1 MKKLYPINKV
11 VLHLFFILLG
21 LGAVTQVRAQLPTTF
36 QLNEVQSGFTNATS
50 MSFAP
55 DGRIFIL
62 DRFGEILIYK
72 PDLLTTVSAGT
83 IPVFHQFEDGLLA
96 MAFDP
101 NFSENNFIYVYYSA
115 ISPAVNRISR
125 FTMNGDVINLQSE
138 IEFFEWEVQRN
149 NSFHAGGD
157 MGFDSKGN
165 LYISTGDNTNHGSYA
180 AIDEV
185 NPDNSAENSSSNTN
199 DYRGKILRIT
209 PQPNGT
215 YTIPAGNLF
224 PAGTPNTKPEIY
236 VMGARN
242 PYRMFIDTQNND
254 WIFWGD
260 VGPDAN
266 YNDPLN
272 HDGPNNV
279 LGPEGMDEINL
290 TKEAGNFGW
299 PYFSGVDND
308 AYQITYASP
317 KYYNNPAAPK
327 NNSTWNTGITD
338 LPAAQPALLEF
349 FHRSFFAGPRYYYDE
364 TLTSQQ
370 RLPADFDGIFFY
382 YDFNSSRVWA
392 ANLDNQGNV
401 VNSEQLAPSVF
412 PDSGSDGYIDMEI
425 GPDGHLYILVYG
437 VGCCENGDG
446 SGKLVRVDYSGVITN
461 SPPVVTAT
469 ANVTDGPLPLAVN
482 FSSEGTVDP
491 DGDTPLSYAWD
502 FETDGTIDSTEE
514 NPSHTYNEEGVFNA
528 QLKVDDGNGAI
539 GVKNIT
545 IYAGNSKA
553 VFTYNSPPDGGLIG
567 WGDEISID
575 LTVDDAEDGNTTN
588 GGIDCND
595 VKIVPSLGHLG
606 HFHDGAT
613 INGCPKNFTLEYEG
627 HDIHGEMDL
636 FYVLGTNYTD
646 KGKLI
651 SFDQIQLHPKRKE
664 AEFFDAQSD
673 VTVIPNSDPME
684 GGSEAIQVNNN
695 SNIVFEGRN
704 LQNISSVSY
713 RVASAVAGGS
723 IELRVGSATGALLAT
738 TAVPNTGG
746 ATVWENVE
754 TTFTDP
760 GGKNNLFFV
769 FKNAGTPQSSFNVN
783 YIEFIG
789 GGVSVDKSPP
799 LVEAA
804 EVTSPGQVTV
814 EFSEYVSKATAEQV
828 ANFTIDNGITV
839 SGAVLQPDNR
849 KVALTISPLTPGTT
863 YNLTVDNVENTSGLA
878 IVSKSYPISTINTV
892 RINTGGLQT
901 IAGGQI
907 FMGDDFSTG
916 GAVAEAVI
924 PIAGTN
930 DDALYQSERF
940 GEFSYEIPVPAA
952 GDYDIRLH
960 FAETFFGVG
969 SQPGGAG
976 TRVFNVSIEG
986 NPVLTNFDI
995 LNEVEAATA
1004 LQKELD
1010 NITVNDGFAS
1020 ISFTSVSE
1028 NPKISGIEI
1037 LPPDTFIG
1045 SNNGPKITIISPSNS
1060 WDVNQPF
1067 EVAFRVENWT
1077 VSEKGTHLH
1086 YYIDDVMVDRY
1097 YEYDPIPIDELGLG
1111 EHKIKVELFN
1121 ADHTGTGIF
1130 DEVTVNVTGA
1140 ITCNETPFPDSWEV
1154 HELEENPY
1162 VVIYTL
1168 PDHDLDG
1175 DGLKDIVTGGWW
1187 YKNPGSASGDW
1198 VKSDIG
1204 GDFGNVAHVY
1214 DFDGDGFMDLLGT
1227 TGKYEN
1233 EVLVWAK
1240 NDGNGNFT
1248 VYNNIPSGNTGYR
1261 EPFLAGIAGGVFDVG
1276 GPYQMAINWNGAE
1289 ETGAAVQMLTPS
1301 ENPTEG
1307 TWSFVDIVGS
1317 ASSGEDIKAG
1327 DIDRDGALDLF
1338 QGINWMRNTGNGTF
1352 ITYNTGIT
1360 YGSTPDRLQLADFD
1374 RDGDL
1379 DAVVGQLGFATD
1391 NSRSFEF
1398 SWFEAPQDPTQLWT
1412 RHVLDPNIAGSLS
1425 VSTVDIDFDGDMDI
1439 VVGEWVGEKRLI
1451 VFENDLCGSGEFK
1464 LQVIDDGALGFEHH
1478 DGAMVTDIDND
1489 GDLDVISNGFKSDM
1503 IPRIYENTTF
1513 QPTSGGN
1520 GPVVNAGEDRT
1531 VLPPSVTLNGLGSDP
1546 DGGLVTYQWTQVSGP
1561 NTAAFSGDTTVNLT
1575 ASDLIVGVYVFRLT
1589 VTDDEGDVNF
1599 DEVTIT
1605 VSSQLGGARINA
1617 GGPTFTFEGDS
1628 WSEDQYFNGGTAFS
1642 STVAIENTTNDQLYQ
1657 TERYTSGNTL
1667 VYEIP
1672 VAEGDHG
1679 VNLHFAEIFFGVPGA
1694 GASGGAGS
1702 RVFNVDIEG
1711 QEQLQNYDI
1720 FVAAGNAGATA
1731 VVESFTGINVTDG
1744 FLTVTLS
1751 KITEFPKISGIE
1763 VLAPVATEGAPIV
1776 EAGPDQVITLPNNSA
1791 VLPGSGTDPDGG
1803 QVTYLWTQQSGP
1815 ADATLSGVDTAEL
1828 SVSDLVAGTYVL
1840 RLTVTDDESETAFDE
1855 VKVSVVPEGG
1865 LLAVVEA
1872 APTMGNAPLEVA
1884 FTGSNSVGEIASYLW
1899 DFKDGNTSTEAD
1911 PVNTFLAD
1919 GNYEV
1924 ELTVTDAGGMT
1935 NTASITIA
1943 VGETGDE
1950 NLVGIF
1956 LEQNPPKDGIA
1967 IIRVMNQP
1975 ENFMML
1981 GINVHDMHGRLLNGY
1996 SPEEITV
2003 NGDTYEVPVHIL
2015 KAGLY
2020 FFEIAKNQGKP
2031 VTLKVL
2037 VRN

>member
-1 MKKLYPINKV
+1 MKKLYPTNKIS
-11 VLHLFFILLG
+11 LYLFFVFLG
-21 LGAVTQVRAQLPTTF
+21 LGTITQVRAQQLPTSF
-36 QLNEVQSGFTNATS
+36 QLTELQAGFTNATS

-62 DRFGEILIYK
+62 DRFGEMLIYK
-72 PDLLTTVSAGT
+72 PELSTTVSAGT
-83 IPVFHQFEDGLLA
+83 IPVFHEFEDGLLA

-101 NFSENNFIYVYYSA
+101 NFLENNFIYVYYSA

-125 FTMNGDVINLQSE
+125 FTMNGDVINLGSE
-138 IEFFEWEVQRN
+138 INFFQWEVQRN

-180 AIDEV
+180 ALDEN

-215 YTIPAGNLF
+215 YTIPPGNLF
-224 PAGTPNTKPEIY
+224 PPGTADTKPEIY

-254 WIFWGD
+254 WIFWGE

-266 YNDPLN
+266 YNDPQN
-272 HDGPNNV
+272 QDGPNNV

-308 AYQITYASP
+308 AYQITYPSP
-317 KYYNNPAAPK
+317 KYYNTVASPK
-327 NNSTWNTGITD
+327 NISTWNTGITD

-349 FHRSFFAGPRYYYDE
+349 FHKSFFAGPRYYFDE
-364 TLTSQQ
+364 TLSDFPQ
-370 RLPADFDGIFFY
+370 RLPVEFDGIFFY
-382 YDFNSSRVWA
+382 YDFNTSRVWA
-392 ANLDNQGNV
+392 AQLDNQGNV

-412 PDSGSDGYIDMEI
+412 PDSNSDGYIDMEI

-437 VGCCENGDG
+437 VGCCANGDG
-446 SGKLVRVDYSGVITN
+446 SGKLVRVDYTGIVTN
-461 SPPVVTAT
+461 SPPVVA
-469 ANVTDGPLPLAVN
+469 AVADVTDGPLPLVVN
-482 FSSEGTVDP
+482 FSSQGTTDP

-502 FETDGTIDSTEE
+502 FDIDGTVDSTEE
-514 NPSHTYNEEGVFNA
+514 NPSHTYTTEGVFNA
-528 QLKVDDGNGAI
+528 QLKVDDGNGGI

-553 VFTYNSPPDGGLIG
+553 AFTYNSPPDGGLIG

-575 LTVDDAEDGNTTN
+575 LTVNDAEDGTTTN
-588 GGIDCND
+588 GGIDCNI

-613 INGCPKNFTLEYEG
+613 INGCPKNLTLEYEG

-646 KGKLI
+646 KGGLI

-664 AEFFDAQSD
+664 AEYFDTQTD
-673 VTVIPNSDPME
+673 VTVIPNSDPLE

-695 SNIVFEGRN
+695 STIVFEGRN

-723 IELRVGSATGALLAT
+723 IELRVGSAAGAILAT

-746 ATVWENVE
+746 ANVWENVV
-754 TTFTDP
+754 TTFANP
-760 GGKNNLFFV
+760 GGKNNLYFV
-769 FKNAGTPQSSFNVN
+769 FKNAGTPQNSFNVN
-783 YIEFIG
+783 YVEFVG

-799 LVEAA
+799 LVDIA
-804 EVTSPGQVTV
+804 EVTAPGQVTV

-828 ANFTIDNGITV
+828 SNYTIDNGVTV

-849 KVALTISPLTPGTT
+849 RVVLSISALTPGTT
-863 YNLTVDNVENTSGLA
+863 YDLTINNVENTSGLA
-878 IVSKSYPISTINTV
+878 IVSGAYPISTINTV

-907 FMGDDFSTG
+907 FMGDDFSSG
-916 GAVAEAVI
+916 GAIGEVSI
-924 PIAGTN
+924 PIASTN

-940 GEFSYEIPVPAA
+940 GEFTYEIPVPAA
-952 GDYDIRLH
+952 GNYDIRLH

-969 SQPGGAG
+969 SQPGGPG
-976 TRVFNVSIEG
+976 SRVFNVSIEG
-986 NPVLTNFDI
+986 NPVLANFDI
-995 LNEVEAATA
+995 LGEVDAATA

-1010 NITVNDGFAS
+1010 NIAVSDGFAS
-1020 ISFTSVSE
+1020 ISFTSVTQ

-1037 LPPDTFIG
+1037 LPPDTFGG

-1077 VSEKGTHLH
+1077 ISEEGTHLH

-1097 YEYDPIPIDELGLG
+1097 YAYDPIPIDELSLG
-1111 EHKIKVELFN
+1111 EHTIKVELFN

-1130 DEVTVNVTGA
+1130 DEIAVNITGA
-1140 ITCNETPFPDSWEV
+1140 ITCNEAPFPDSWTV
-1154 HELEENPY
+1154 HQLEENPY
-1162 VVIYTL
+1162 AVIYTL

-1227 TGKYEN
+1227 TGKYTN
-1233 EVLVWAK
+1233 EILVWAK
-1240 NDGNGNFT
+1240 NDGKGNFT
-1248 VYNNIPSGNTGYR
+1248 IFNNIPPGTTGYR
-1261 EPFLAGIAGGVFDVG
+1261 EPFLAGIAGGVYDVG

-1289 ETGAAVQMLTPS
+1289 QTGAAVQMLTPS
-1301 ENPTEG
+1301 DNPTEG
-1307 TWSFVDIVGS
+1307 TWTLVDIS
-1317 ASSGEDIKAG
+1317 PDPSGEDIQAG
-1327 DIDRDGALDLF
+1327 DIDRDGDLDLF
-1338 QGINWMRNTGNGTF
+1338 QGINWLRNNGNGVFETF
-1352 ITYNTGIT
+1352 DTGIT
-1360 YGSTPDRLQLADFD
+1360 YTSTPDRMQLADFD

-1379 DAVVGQLGFATD
+1379 DAVVGQLGLGGTG
-1391 NSRSFEF
+1391 NRFEF
-1398 SWFEAPQDPTQLWT
+1398 AWFEAPEDPTQPWI
-1412 RHVLDPNIAGSLS
+1412 RHVLDTDIAGSLS
-1425 VSTVDIDFDGDMDI
+1425 VFAVDIDFDGDKDI
-1439 VVGEWVGEKRLI
+1439 VVGEWLGSRRLI
-1451 VFENDLCGSGEFK
+1451 VFENDLCGSGEFE
-1464 LQVIDDGALGFEHH
+1464 LRVIDDGALDFEHH
-1478 DGAMVTDIDND
+1478 DGAIVTDIDND
-1489 GDLDVISNGFKSDM
+1489 GDLDVISNGFRRDM

-1513 QPTSGGN
+1513 QPGSD
-1520 GPVVNAGEDRT
+1520 GPVVNAGEDRS
-1531 VLPPSVTLNGLGSDP
+1531 VLPPTVTLKGLGSDP
-1546 DGGLVTYQWTQVSGP
+1546 DGGAVTYKWTQESGP
-1561 NTAAFSGDTTVNLT
+1561 NTAVLSGDTVANLT
-1575 ASDLIVGVYVFRLT
+1575 ASDLVEGVYVFRLT
-1589 VTDDEGDVNF
+1589 VTDDEGDVGF

-1605 VSSQLGGARINA
+1605 VSSQLGGTRINA
-1617 GGPTFTFEGDS
+1617 GGPTFDFEGDS
-1628 WSEDQYFNGGTAFS
+1628 WSEDQNFSGGTAFS

-1657 TERYTSGNTL
+1657 TERYTTGNTL

-1672 VAEGDHG
+1672 VADGNHG
-1679 VNLHFAEIFFGVPGA
+1679 VNLHFAEIFYGIPGA
-1694 GASGGAGS
+1694 GSSGGAGS

-1711 QEQLQNYDI
+1711 QEQLENYDI
-1720 FVAAGNAGATA
+1720 FVAAGNKGATA
-1731 VVESFTGINVTDG
+1731 VVESFTDINVTDG

-1751 KITEFPKISGIE
+1751 KVIEFPKISGIE
-1763 VLAPVATEGAPIV
+1763 VLASMVTVGAPIV
-1776 EAGPDQVITLPNNSA
+1776 DAGPDQIITLPNNSA

-1803 QVTYLWTQQSGP
+1803 QVTYVWTQPSGP
-1815 ADATLSGVDTAEL
+1815 GSATLSGADTAEL
-1828 SVSDLVAGTYVL
+1828 SVSNLVAGAYVF
-1840 RLTVTDDESETAFDE
+1840 RLTITDDENETAFDE
-1855 VKVSVVPEGG
+1855 VNISVVPEGG
-1865 LLAVVEA
+1865 LLAIAEA
-1872 APTMGNAPLEVA
+1872 APTTGSAPLEVA
-1884 FTGSNSVGEIASYLW
+1884 FIGSNSIGEIVSYLW

-1911 PVNTFLAD
+1911 PTNTFLAN
-1919 GNYEV
+1919 GSYEV
-1924 ELTVTDAGGMT
+1924 SLTVTDDGGIT
-1935 NTASITIA
+1935 NTSSISIV
-1943 VGETGDE
+1943 VGETVTGD
-1950 NLVGIF
+1950 VMGVF

-1967 IIRVMNQP
+1967 IIRVLNP
-1975 ENFMML
+1975 PDNFMML
-1981 GINVHDMHGRLLNGY
+1981 GVNVHDVQGRLLNNY
-1996 SPEEITV
+1996 KPEEISV
-2003 NGDTYEVPVHIL
+2003 NGDTYQVPVHIL

-2020 FFEIAKNQGKP
+2020 FFKIAMNQGKP

-2037 VRN
+2037 IKN